1 MTPHFLNLFTHP
13 DAAWHEIR
21 QEEEQHPA
29 HYLGHLL
36 LLALIPA
43 VSLYIGTTEIGW
55 SLAENE
61 RVFLDER
68 SALLLSLNVY
78 FTALFGTLI
87 MGGFIRWMS
96 RTFDTRPS
104 LNQCIGFAAY
114 TATPFF
120 LAGLAAVYPSR
131 WLAVIVL
138 ALACAYST
146 FLLFVGLPTF
156 MRIRQQQGMVYAGSV
171 WAVAVLS
178 VVTLLVSA
186 ILHWHFYMHP
196 VYERT
201 TPEQGYPTREERPT
215 VQEQQHSND

>member
-13 DAAWHEIR
+13 DTAWYEIR
-21 QEEEQHPA
+21 REEERHPA

-43 VSLYIGTTEIGW
+43 VSLFIGTTEIGW
-55 SLAENE
+55 SLVDDE
-61 RVFLDER
+61 RVRLDER
-68 SALLLSLNVY
+68 SALLLALNVY
-78 FTALFGTLI
+78 FTALIGTLI

-120 LAGLAAVYPSR
+120 LAGLVSVYPSR
-131 WLAVIVL
+131 WLAVL
-138 ALACAYST
+138 ALGLACAYST

-156 MRIRQQQGMVYAGSV
+156 MRIRRQQGMVYAGSV
-171 WAVAVLS
+171 WAVAVLA

-186 ILHWHFYMHP
+186 ILHWHYYTYP

-201 TPEQGYPTREERPT
+201 TPEQGYPVREERPT
-215 VQEQQHSND
+215 VGEQQHGRD

>member
-13 DAAWHEIR
+13 DAAWREIR
-21 QEEEQHPA
+21 QEEEQHSS

-43 VSLYIGTTEIGW
+43 VSLYIGTTEVGW
-55 SLAENE
+55 SLAGDE
-61 RVFLDER
+61 RVRLDQR
-68 SALLLSLNVY
+68 SALLLSLSVY
-78 FTALFGTLI
+78 VTALLGTLI
-87 MGGFIRWMS
+87 MGGFVRWMS
-96 RTFDTRPS
+96 RTFEARPS
-104 LNQCIGFAAY
+104 FNQCIGFAAY

-120 LAGLAAVYPSR
+120 LAGLASVYPSR

-138 ALACAYST
+138 GLACAYST

-156 MRIRQQQGMVYAGSV
+156 MRLRQQQGIVYAGSV

-178 VVTLLVSA
+178 IVTLLVSA
-186 ILHWHFYMHP
+186 VLHWHYYLEP

-201 TPEQGYPTREERPT
+201 TPDQGYPVRDERPT
-215 VQEQQHSND
+215 VEQQQLGRD

>member
-21 QEEEQHPA
+21 QEEEQHSS

-43 VSLYIGTTEIGW
+43 VSLFIGTTEIGW
-55 SLAENE
+55 SLVGEE
-61 RVFLDER
+61 RVRLDER

-78 FTALFGTLI
+78 FTALIGTLI

-114 TATPFF
+114 SATPFF
-120 LAGLAAVYPSR
+120 LAGLTAVYPSR
-131 WLAVIVL
+131 WLAVVAL
-138 ALACAYST
+138 GLACAYST

-156 MRIRQQQGMVYAGSV
+156 MRIRQQQGLVYAGGV

-178 VVTLLVSA
+178 IVTLLVSA
-186 ILHWHFYMHP
+186 ILHWHYYMDP

-201 TPEQGYPTREERPT
+201 TPDQGYPIREERPT
-215 VQEQQHSND
+215 VQEQQHSRD

>member
-1 MTPHFLNLFTHP
+1 MTPHFVTLFTHP
-13 DAAWHEIR
+13 DAAWREIR
-21 QEEEQHPA
+21 QEEERHSS

-43 VSLYIGTTEIGW
+43 VSLFIGTTEMGW
-55 SLAENE
+55 SLAGDE
-61 RVFLDER
+61 RVRLDER
-68 SALLLSLNVY
+68 SALLLSVSVY
-78 FTALFGTLI
+78 FTALIGTLI
-87 MGGFIRWMS
+87 MGGFVRWMS

-131 WLAVIVL
+131 WLAVIAL
-138 ALACAYST
+138 GLACAYST

-156 MRIRQQQGMVYAGSV
+156 MRLRQQQGMVYAGAV
-171 WAVAVLS
+171 WAVAVLA

-186 ILHWHFYMHP
+186 ILHWHYYTNP

-201 TPEQGYPTREERPT
+201 AADQTYPTVEERPS
-215 VQEQQHSND
+215 VHEQQHGRD